1 MDIKVKSHLK
11 PCAALSIA
19 IMIVALVMTLTG
31 HGMNLGVDFTGGTI
45 MTYNM
50 GEQFEAADVEAVLA
64 DNGITDAQIAK
75 TGDNDTQV
83 QIRISD
89 KENTDDLRAA
99 LESTLGEKYAGME
112 YVDISRVGAIAGR
125 DLINNAI
132 KSVSLAAVLMLLYIA
147 VRFDFYSGLAAI
159 IGLCHDIAIMLSAVV
174 IMHSFIRVETTFIA
188 ALLTIVGYSINNT
201 IVIFDRIREY
211 IALYP
216 KRSLRDNIN
225 NATSSTMARTFNSSG
240 TTLVTLLAI
249 FLFGGETIRGFIFA
263 LLCGV
268 AIGTYS
274 SWFIATPLSFDLMP
288 ESIKNKGKE

>member
-11 PCAALSIA
+11 PCAAVSIA

-50 GEQFEAADVEAVLA
+50 GEQFETADVEKVLA
-64 DNGITDAQIAK
+64 DNGISDAQIAK
-75 TGDNDTQV
+75 TGENDTQV

-89 KENTDDLRAA
+89 KENTDDLRTA
-99 LESTLGEKYAGME
+99 LENTLGEKYTGME

-159 IGLCHDIAIMLSAVV
+159 IGLLHDVAIMLSAVV
-174 IMHSFIRVETTFIA
+174 LLHSFIRVETTFIA

-201 IVIFDRIREY
+201 IIIFDRIRENSHY
-211 IALYP
+211 NKEDQPAP
-216 KRSLRDNIN
+216 DNN
-225 NATSSTMARTFNSSG
+225 
-240 TTLVTLLAI
+240 
-249 FLFGGETIRGFIFA
+249 LFWEEA
-263 LLCGV
+263 
-268 AIGTYS
+268 S
-274 SWFIATPLSFDLMP
+274 NPLS
-288 ESIKNKGKE
+288 SKGN